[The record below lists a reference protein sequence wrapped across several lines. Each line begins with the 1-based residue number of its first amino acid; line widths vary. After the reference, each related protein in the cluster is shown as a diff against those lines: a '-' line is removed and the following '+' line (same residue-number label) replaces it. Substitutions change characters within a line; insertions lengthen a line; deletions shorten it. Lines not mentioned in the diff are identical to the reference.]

1 MSIVVH
7 RVTLTVK
14 VSANTPEYAP
24 AEWLIDPTLPDAPK
38 RYWIVDGDD
47 LREATEEEKGPI
59 DVEYVAQQKESR
71 IQELREQYNEAL
83 DSRYETRTLL
93 YASYLLTKAMASMND
108 EAVDYLASLAQWVED
123 GDVLVEAAEELIESS
138 TTAED
143 VQAVSLTLTSWLD
156 ADPKVSTRAARKL

>member
-1 MSIVVH
+1 MSTVVNK
-7 RVTLTVK
+7 VTLEVK

-24 AEWLIDPTLPDAPK
+24 SEWLIDPILPDAPK
-38 RYWIVDGDD
+38 RYWIVEGDN

-59 DVEYVAQQKESR
+59 DVEYLAEQKELR

-83 DSRYETRTLL
+83 ESRYQTRTLL
-93 YASYLLTKAMASMND
+93 YANYLLTKAMASMND

-138 TTAED
+138 TTPED
-143 VQAVSLTLTSWLD
+143 AQAVSLTLTSWLA